1 MIHGVDIIENCN
13 RPLYSFFDAAI
24 SELGRTV
31 NVIAHLA
38 SGGISLPIEAKT
50 LNISKVLSIK

>member
-1 MIHGVDIIENCN
+1 MIHSMDIIENWN

-24 SELGRTV
+24 SELGRTK
-31 NVIAHLA
+31 NVKAHLA
-38 SGGISLPIEAKT
+38 SGGISLPIEAKP